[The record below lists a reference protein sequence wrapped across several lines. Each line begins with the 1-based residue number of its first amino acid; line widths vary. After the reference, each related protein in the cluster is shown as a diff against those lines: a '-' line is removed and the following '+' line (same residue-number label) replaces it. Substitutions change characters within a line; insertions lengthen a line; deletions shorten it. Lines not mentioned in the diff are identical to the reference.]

1 MNENKIILHFDPDKF
16 VLTKND
22 FLQILNNIGYRW
34 SKNRKEN
41 WRLLLELEGAK
52 LYFRMKSDQ
61 SIQQLWGEIVKEI
74 NEIMIQNSIKMTK
87 DDQNKTLDVF
97 DKIRKGKK

>member
-1 MNENKIILHFDPDKF
+1 MSEKKIILQFDPDKF
-16 VLTKND
+16 VLTKSD
-22 FLQILNNIGYRW
+22 FLKILNNIGFRW

-61 SIQQLWGEIVKEI
+61 SIQELWGEIVKEI
-74 NEIMIQNSIKMTK
+74 NEIMIQNSIQMTK